1 MSTYFHFG
9 PPPSSCREEV
19 FSSSHSPSNIPSLTP
34 ASTLGSSVDASPT
47 QNTAGDDVLEYSLF
61 PGLKND
67 KMEDVEELQKED
79 PLGVDMWKF
88 FKKQKQ
94 SRVPD
99 AERMENMTWRMM
111 SINLRK
117 VQLQNPTQTTFSAVP
132 ESRLDAHSFVQV
144 PDHRH
149 QRAYA
154 SAAPPHRA
162 HDPSGFHAASG
173 YGIRN
178 GPRGSVNVPPLTR
191 PEPSVPAAHSRHVSL
206 AAAYSNPPSFESATH
221 VPGYQP
227 AAHQDSYADVVAW
240 DPGWAED
247 AFGGQPL
254 YGPPAIKR
262 EEVEAEPSFGASGDL
277 SGEHWLAQDAERG
290 FVQQES
296 FAGQFGSAQ
305 PGASEWQRFQEN
317 HYAELL
323 EQKPLFGTHPEQYG
337 NAIGGSD
344 FGFEVSMSGA
354 QGLGYQGQ
362 GVWGM
367 SLSPDCVAAGRKR
380 RKGQ

>member
-117 VQLQNPTQTTFSAVP
+117 VQLQNPT
-132 ESRLDAHSFVQV
+132 
-144 PDHRH
+144 
-149 QRAYA
+149 
-154 SAAPPHRA
+154 
-162 HDPSGFHAASG
+162 
-173 YGIRN
+173 
-178 GPRGSVNVPPLTR
+178 
-191 PEPSVPAAHSRHVSL
+191 
-206 AAAYSNPPSFESATH
+206 
-221 VPGYQP
+221 
-227 AAHQDSYADVVAW
+227 
-240 DPGWAED
+240 
-247 AFGGQPL
+247 
-254 YGPPAIKR
+254 
-262 EEVEAEPSFGASGDL
+262 
-277 SGEHWLAQDAERG
+277 
-290 FVQQES
+290 
-296 FAGQFGSAQ
+296 
-305 PGASEWQRFQEN
+305 
-317 HYAELL
+317 
-323 EQKPLFGTHPEQYG
+323 
-337 NAIGGSD
+337 
-344 FGFEVSMSGA
+344 
-354 QGLGYQGQ
+354 
-362 GVWGM
+362 
-367 SLSPDCVAAGRKR
+367 
-380 RKGQ
+380 